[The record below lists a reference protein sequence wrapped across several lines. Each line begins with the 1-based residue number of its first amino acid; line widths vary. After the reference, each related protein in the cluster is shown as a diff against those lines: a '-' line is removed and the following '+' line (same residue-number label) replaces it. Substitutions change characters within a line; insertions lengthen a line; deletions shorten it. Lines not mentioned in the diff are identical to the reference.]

1 MFGRRKKTSGPWSGL
16 PHLNGFHDALP
27 VRRAYNFNAMNK
39 MAKRAAAHERPT
51 PRPILRDLELGA
63 GLVEAVGSEVDDE
76 VV

>member
-1 MFGRRKKTSGPWSGL
+1 
-16 PHLNGFHDALP
+16 LNGFNDALP
-27 VRRAYNFNAMNK
+27 VRRACNFNAMNK
-39 MAKRAAAHERPT
+39 MAKRARHERPT